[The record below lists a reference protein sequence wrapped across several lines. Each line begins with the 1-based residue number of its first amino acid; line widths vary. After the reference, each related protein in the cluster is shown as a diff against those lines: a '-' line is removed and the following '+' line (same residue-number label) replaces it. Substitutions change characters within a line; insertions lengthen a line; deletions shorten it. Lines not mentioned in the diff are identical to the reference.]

1 MLPAFGR
8 ELRKLRLD
16 FGEVL
21 KDMANKLGYSS
32 AYLSAIEVGKRNI
45 PADMIERLAE
55 LYDLGVGIVH
65 QLEEAKEQQIK
76 EVSLDL
82 GSALPHQ
89 RDLALVF
96 ARRFAEFDV
105 DTTNKI
111 MRLMNRPSKEN
122 L

>member
-1 MLPAFGR
+1 MLPAFGK

-55 LYDLGVGIVH
+55 RYDLDNSTVQ
-65 QLEEAKEQQIK
+65 QLERAKEQQIK
-76 EVSLDL
+76 EIRLGLD
-82 GSALPHQ
+82 SALPHQ

-111 MRLMNRPSKEN
+111 MRLMNRPSKES
-122 L
+122 